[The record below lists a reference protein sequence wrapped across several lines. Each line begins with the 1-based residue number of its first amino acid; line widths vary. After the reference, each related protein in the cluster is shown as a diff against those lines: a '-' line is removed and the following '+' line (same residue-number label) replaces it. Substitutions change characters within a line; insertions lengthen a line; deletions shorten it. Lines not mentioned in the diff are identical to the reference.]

1 MTASLKARLV
11 VGFVLAFLAGG
22 ATGAFFTFHHAR
34 HWHAD
39 FGRHPQLL
47 TERMRNRIQAQLD
60 LTPQQ
65 LAKIEPILD
74 HATQELQDIRA
85 ETGAKVHQVMT
96 ETDRA
101 LQPELT
107 DAQRARLE
115 KIQHAGWDKKRLH
128 GPSRRHGGREG
139 TIPADAPAHTPR
151 P

>member
-1 MTASLKARLV
+1 

-22 ATGAFFTFHHAR
+22 ATGAFFTFHPAR

-65 LAKIEPILD
+65 LAKIGPILD
-74 HATQELQDIRA
+74 HATRELQDIRA
-85 ETGAKVHQVMT
+85 ETGAKVRQVMA

-107 DAQRARLE
+107 DAQRAQLK
-115 KIQHAGWDKKRLH
+115 KIQHAGWDKKSLH
-128 GPSRRHGGREG
+128 GPSRRRGARDGR
-139 TIPADAPAHTPR
+139 IPPDEPARTPR